1 MDKISIEIAEI
12 VELGTLNIH
21 IGLRS
26 GEGRIFGS
34 TIFDYSFTSNIVDGV
49 EKYKINE
56 KDILNIRSEISTT
69 VGLGKFAHDFP
80 KIDYKL
86 DNMNQFYTYLAT
98 ILIRVGSVVDDV

>member
-26 GEGRIFGS
+26 GEGRIFGF

-69 VGLGKFAHDFP
+69 VG
-80 KIDYKL
+80 
-86 DNMNQFYTYLAT
+86 
-98 ILIRVGSVVDDV
+98 